1 MHGQGAVIVAVIAM
15 SVMKYSIAEVVVV
28 IAMRHL
34 LVTQGLMVAVAGHGR
49 AGCGI
54 RATYRNSMLIVMIAM
69 PKVQMALVQV
79 IDVALVLNS
88 YMTTHVAMN
97 M

>member
-1 MHGQGAVIVAVIAM
+1 MIVAVIAM
-15 SVMKYSIAEVVVV
+15 PVVELPIAKIVVV

-54 RATYRNSMLIVMIAM
+54 RATHRNSMLIVMVAM

-79 IDVALVLNS
+79 IDVALVLDS
-88 YMTTHVAMN
+88 YMTTHVAVN